1 MFSLQKLTPIST
13 QENFPQKENF
23 VKRDLP
29 TQLPSEKNFEV
40 KNFQHLTMI
49 FSENFQSLEIFL
61 ERKWAFTFKDVRCET
76 RIHIKSSNVHWL
88 KIFLWTSFRTV
99 PHAGSEI
106 FSTSLGY
113 QDSKL

>member
-76 RIHIKSSNVHWL
+76 RIHIKSFKRSLAKNISLDELSN
-88 KIFLWTSFRTV
+88 
-99 PHAGSEI
+99 
-106 FSTSLGY
+106 STPCRV
-113 QDSKL
+113 